1 MDANLC
7 LDVTVGGCFTHKTMM
22 EQVEF
27 LEHFIDKHS
36 SSVIRTKSLQEKVT
50 SSVEESSPVESKP
63 IPPLDSTRQPSP
75 EPRTQ
80 KERLIHPL
88 EFSIEFE
95 DYANT
100 LKLSRH
106 EKLTLPSPKVEP
118 SKEWL
123 MEVRRSSQA
132 IRILTFHGHALFVKG
147 S

>member
-1 MDANLC
+1 MGANLS
-7 LDVTVGGCFTHKTMM
+7 LDMTAEGHFTHKTMT

-36 SSVIRTKSLQEKVT
+36 CSVIRTKSLQEKVT

-88 EFSIEFE
+88 EFPLKFK
-95 DYANT
+95 DYGNT
-100 LKLSRH
+100 SKYFGH
-106 EKLTLPSPKVEP
+106 ENFTRPSKKVFPKVEP
-118 SKEWL
+118 SKEW
-123 MEVRRSSQA
+123 
-132 IRILTFHGHALFVKG
+132 
-147 S
+147 